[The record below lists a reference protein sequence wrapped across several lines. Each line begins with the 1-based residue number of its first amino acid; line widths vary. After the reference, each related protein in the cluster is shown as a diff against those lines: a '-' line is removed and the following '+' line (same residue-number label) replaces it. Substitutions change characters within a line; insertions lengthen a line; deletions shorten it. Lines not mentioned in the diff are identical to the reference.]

1 MKGHTKMATILFY
14 VSGELQ
20 THNGSQVPIDLQ
32 NDTEDYA
39 EEDDAF
45 ESELNNQEGG
55 GEDDTA
61 STSSSES
68 ELNNCISQEFLQR
81 VEGHY
86 CSICQEQHFLTSTD
100 LATFDTDAKC
110 EVIYVLVQE
119 RRRLPMEFLR
129 PQCNC
134 IASDINHHQPIR
146 LDDRLTYFRNTPQ
159 TLLGRSEGHCCGVC
173 FKDFNLCDTD
183 LGTIRAPQGARAYP

>member
-68 ELNNCISQEFLQR
+68 ELNNCISQEFLQQ

-86 CSICQEQHFLTSTD
+86 CSICEEHHYLTSTD
-100 LATFDTDAKC
+100 LATFETKAKC
-110 EVIYVLVQE
+110 EHVYCYIHLSS
-119 RRRLPMEFLR
+119 RKAASANGNLTC

-134 IASDINHHQPIR
+134 IASNINHH
-146 LDDRLTYFRNTPQ
+146 
-159 TLLGRSEGHCCGVC
+159 
-173 FKDFNLCDTD
+173 
-183 LGTIRAPQGARAYP
+183 